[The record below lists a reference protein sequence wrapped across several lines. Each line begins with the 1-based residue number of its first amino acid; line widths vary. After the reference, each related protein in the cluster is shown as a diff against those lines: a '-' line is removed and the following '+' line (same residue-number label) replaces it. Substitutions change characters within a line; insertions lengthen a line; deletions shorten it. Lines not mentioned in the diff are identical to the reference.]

1 MNFKKTKSQLQNN
14 QNLLNPLINQTLQ
27 NNSNPNPISMA
38 KLIQE
43 NENLSLALKQEIM
56 KNEEQENYIQS
67 LKETIE
73 TNLYSSGFSDILAS
87 SKEYQQFQQYNKGQG
102 KTMADFVVDFIK
114 FKEETNNKNKNKTFN
129 KNDIKL
135 FNLNNKDETI
145 NKMKKDMNILQE
157 ENKNLKNKI
166 SEMQKNKNIIL
177 ENNDQ
182 NVVDFE
188 QEYKD
193 LLIEYDRLKSQKEN
207 NINGL
212 DTIDEINRLKTIIN
226 DRDREIQ
233 ELYDNLNMLSSNE
246 GIIDIEN
253 RKNKEEI
260 KNCNLCIDKLQFE
273 KKTLSDEFCNLQQ
286 KYDEL
291 INELDKS
298 QNDYKLLNI
307 NFDKLKKEYN
317 ILLNE
322 KNMQEKE
329 LQNHMEIKY
338 AKDLELNDIENKF
351 NEDMSHIQNEN
362 LKLNEQLKNAKMKI
376 NELND
381 NIINLKEINE
391 LTNKQLREKIEN
403 EQLILKE
410 NLNYK
415 NAIDELNIQNEQN
428 NINIQKEI
436 NSYKQL
442 TKTYNTIKSE
452 NIDLQ
457 KQIDL
462 SSQEKTKLIDAN
474 NKILEERKNFNE
486 KYQIIINKLQ
496 NIKNIDINARTF
508 DEFLQKISDEII
520 LLSNEKEK
528 LIEDIKMLNMKCFNM
543 AQENENIIK
552 ENLELNS
559 ILTKIKNEYDNQ
571 TKEKDDLTNLLDKCK
586 MMNYQ
591 LQKTLDDYS
600 TELNTK
606 INDLNNLTYDKNEI
620 ENNYIKLSN
629 DKQVLLTIL
638 LKITKLFSLSNIYE
652 LIKDLFNKGKINN
665 NANDINE
672 KLVEELQR
680 CQDYINMLKEND
692 LETHLLN
699 LKLNEEIQDNNPPE
713 EKIENNEDNIEENE
727 ENKIDEEK
735 DNLVISIDNKK
746 YCYYC
751 KLIINEEESIQ
762 CTDCKNF
769 FHESCVGISR
779 KKDDYDT
786 NENESEEK
794 KYICLDCL
802 FDKKQ

>member
-43 NENLSLALKQEIM
+43 NEDLSLALKQEIM

-145 NKMKKDMNILQE
+145 NKMKKSMNILQE

-166 SEMQKNKNIIL
+166 SEMQKNKNIIM

-233 ELYDNLNMLSSNE
+233 ELYDNINMLSSNE

-713 EKIENNEDNIEENE
+713 EKNEDNMR
-727 ENKIDEEK
+727 
-735 DNLVISIDNKK
+735 
-746 YCYYC
+746 
-751 KLIINEEESIQ
+751 IN
-762 CTDCKNF
+762 N
-769 FHESCVGISR
+769 
-779 KKDDYDT
+779 
-786 NENESEEK
+786 EK
-794 KYICLDCL
+794 KSETINIPNNDDNYFLDYKNASNNSKI
-802 FDKKQ
+802 FVESN

>member
-87 SKEYQQFQQYNKGQG
+87 SNEYQQFQQYNKGQG

-351 NEDMSHIQNEN
+351 NENMSHIQNEN

-543 AQENENIIK
+543 AQENEIIIK

-713 EKIENNEDNIEENE
+713 EKIENNEDNMR
-727 ENKIDEEK
+727 
-735 DNLVISIDNKK
+735 
-746 YCYYC
+746 
-751 KLIINEEESIQ
+751 IN
-762 CTDCKNF
+762 N
-769 FHESCVGISR
+769 
-779 KKDDYDT
+779 
-786 NENESEEK
+786 EK
-794 KYICLDCL
+794 KSETINIPNNDDNYFLDYKNASNNSKI
-802 FDKKQ
+802 FVESN

>member
-102 KTMADFVVDFIK
+102 KTMTDFVVDFIK

-351 NEDMSHIQNEN
+351 NEDMSNIQNEN

-713 EKIENNEDNIEENE
+713 EKIENNEDNMR
-727 ENKIDEEK
+727 
-735 DNLVISIDNKK
+735 
-746 YCYYC
+746 
-751 KLIINEEESIQ
+751 IN
-762 CTDCKNF
+762 N
-769 FHESCVGISR
+769 
-779 KKDDYDT
+779 
-786 NENESEEK
+786 EK
-794 KYICLDCL
+794 KSETINIPNNDDNYFLDYKNASNNSKI
-802 FDKKQ
+802 FVESN

>member
-713 EKIENNEDNIEENE
+713 EKTENNEDNMR
-727 ENKIDEEK
+727 
-735 DNLVISIDNKK
+735 
-746 YCYYC
+746 
-751 KLIINEEESIQ
+751 IN
-762 CTDCKNF
+762 N
-769 FHESCVGISR
+769 
-779 KKDDYDT
+779 
-786 NENESEEK
+786 EK
-794 KYICLDCL
+794 KSETINIPNNDDNYFLDYKNASNNSKI
-802 FDKKQ
+802 FVESN

>member
-496 NIKNIDINARTF
+496 NINNIDINARTF

-713 EKIENNEDNIEENE
+713 EKIENNEDNMR
-727 ENKIDEEK
+727 
-735 DNLVISIDNKK
+735 
-746 YCYYC
+746 
-751 KLIINEEESIQ
+751 IN
-762 CTDCKNF
+762 N
-769 FHESCVGISR
+769 
-779 KKDDYDT
+779 
-786 NENESEEK
+786 EK
-794 KYICLDCL
+794 KSETINIPNNDDNYFLDYKNASNNSKI
-802 FDKKQ
+802 FVESN

>member
-246 GIIDIEN
+246 GIINIEN

-351 NEDMSHIQNEN
+351 NEDMSNIQNEN

-713 EKIENNEDNIEENE
+713 EKIENNEDNMR
-727 ENKIDEEK
+727 
-735 DNLVISIDNKK
+735 
-746 YCYYC
+746 
-751 KLIINEEESIQ
+751 IN
-762 CTDCKNF
+762 N
-769 FHESCVGISR
+769 
-779 KKDDYDT
+779 
-786 NENESEEK
+786 EK
-794 KYICLDCL
+794 KSETINIPNNDDNYFLDYKNASNNSKI
-802 FDKKQ
+802 FVESN

>member
-260 KNCNLCIDKLQFE
+260 KNRNLCIDKLQFE

-571 TKEKDDLTNLLDKCK
+571 TKEKDDLTNLLDQCK

-713 EKIENNEDNIEENE
+713 EKIENNEDNMR
-727 ENKIDEEK
+727 
-735 DNLVISIDNKK
+735 
-746 YCYYC
+746 
-751 KLIINEEESIQ
+751 IN
-762 CTDCKNF
+762 N
-769 FHESCVGISR
+769 
-779 KKDDYDT
+779 
-786 NENESEEK
+786 EK
-794 KYICLDCL
+794 KSETINIPNNDDNYFLDYKNASNNSKI
-802 FDKKQ
+802 FVESN

>member
-260 KNCNLCIDKLQFE
+260 KNRNLCIDKLQFE

-496 NIKNIDINARTF
+496 NINNIDINARTF

-713 EKIENNEDNIEENE
+713 EKIENNEDNMR
-727 ENKIDEEK
+727 
-735 DNLVISIDNKK
+735 
-746 YCYYC
+746 
-751 KLIINEEESIQ
+751 IN
-762 CTDCKNF
+762 N
-769 FHESCVGISR
+769 
-779 KKDDYDT
+779 
-786 NENESEEK
+786 EK
-794 KYICLDCL
+794 KSETINIPNNDDNYFLDYKNASNNSKI
-802 FDKKQ
+802 FVESN

>member
-246 GIIDIEN
+246 GIINIEN

-571 TKEKDDLTNLLDKCK
+571 TKEKDDLTNLLDQCK

-713 EKIENNEDNIEENE
+713 EKIENNEDNM
-727 ENKIDEEK
+727 
-735 DNLVISIDNKK
+735 SI
-746 YCYYC
+746 
-751 KLIINEEESIQ
+751 
-762 CTDCKNF
+762 KN
-769 FHESCVGISR
+769 
-779 KKDDYDT
+779 
-786 NENESEEK
+786 EK
-794 KYICLDCL
+794 KSETINIPNNDDNYFLDYKNASNNSKI
-802 FDKKQ
+802 FVESN

>member
-652 LIKDLFNKGKINN
+652 LIKELFNKGKINN

-713 EKIENNEDNIEENE
+713 EKIENNEDNMR
-727 ENKIDEEK
+727 
-735 DNLVISIDNKK
+735 
-746 YCYYC
+746 
-751 KLIINEEESIQ
+751 IN
-762 CTDCKNF
+762 N
-769 FHESCVGISR
+769 
-779 KKDDYDT
+779 
-786 NENESEEK
+786 EK
-794 KYICLDCL
+794 KSETINIPNNDDNYFLDYKNASNNSKI
-802 FDKKQ
+802 FVESN

>member
-1 MNFKKTKSQLQNN
+1 MNFKKTKSQLQND

-571 TKEKDDLTNLLDKCK
+571 TKEKDDLTNLLDQCK

-713 EKIENNEDNIEENE
+713 EKIENNEDNMR
-727 ENKIDEEK
+727 
-735 DNLVISIDNKK
+735 
-746 YCYYC
+746 
-751 KLIINEEESIQ
+751 IN
-762 CTDCKNF
+762 N
-769 FHESCVGISR
+769 
-779 KKDDYDT
+779 
-786 NENESEEK
+786 EK
-794 KYICLDCL
+794 KSETINIPNNDDNYFLDYKNASNNSKI
-802 FDKKQ
+802 FVESN

>member
-56 KNEEQENYIQS
+56 KNEEQDNYIQS

-102 KTMADFVVDFIK
+102 KTMTDFVVDFIK

-351 NEDMSHIQNEN
+351 NEDMSNIQNEN

-713 EKIENNEDNIEENE
+713 EKIENNEDNMR
-727 ENKIDEEK
+727 
-735 DNLVISIDNKK
+735 
-746 YCYYC
+746 
-751 KLIINEEESIQ
+751 IN
-762 CTDCKNF
+762 N
-769 FHESCVGISR
+769 
-779 KKDDYDT
+779 
-786 NENESEEK
+786 EK
-794 KYICLDCL
+794 KSETINIPNNDDNYFLDYKNASNNSKI
-802 FDKKQ
+802 FVESN

>member
-166 SEMQKNKNIIL
+166 REMQKNKNIIL

-528 LIEDIKMLNMKCFNM
+528 LIEDIKILNMKCFNM

-713 EKIENNEDNIEENE
+713 EKIENNEDNMR
-727 ENKIDEEK
+727 
-735 DNLVISIDNKK
+735 
-746 YCYYC
+746 
-751 KLIINEEESIQ
+751 IN
-762 CTDCKNF
+762 N
-769 FHESCVGISR
+769 
-779 KKDDYDT
+779 
-786 NENESEEK
+786 EK
-794 KYICLDCL
+794 KSETINIPNNDDNYFLDYKNASNNSKI
-802 FDKKQ
+802 FVESN

>member
-87 SKEYQQFQQYNKGQG
+87 SKEYHQFQQYNKGQG

-260 KNCNLCIDKLQFE
+260 KNRNLCIDKLQFE

-329 LQNHMEIKY
+329 LQNHMVIKY
-338 AKDLELNDIENKF
+338 AKDLELKDIENKF

-496 NIKNIDINARTF
+496 NINNIDINARTF

-713 EKIENNEDNIEENE
+713 EKIENNEDNMR
-727 ENKIDEEK
+727 
-735 DNLVISIDNKK
+735 
-746 YCYYC
+746 
-751 KLIINEEESIQ
+751 IN
-762 CTDCKNF
+762 N
-769 FHESCVGISR
+769 
-779 KKDDYDT
+779 
-786 NENESEEK
+786 EK
-794 KYICLDCL
+794 KSETINIPNNDDNYFLDYKNASNNSKI
-802 FDKKQ
+802 FVESN

>member
-486 KYQIIINKLQ
+486 KYQIIINKLK

-713 EKIENNEDNIEENE
+713 EKIENNEDNMR
-727 ENKIDEEK
+727 
-735 DNLVISIDNKK
+735 
-746 YCYYC
+746 
-751 KLIINEEESIQ
+751 IN
-762 CTDCKNF
+762 N
-769 FHESCVGISR
+769 
-779 KKDDYDT
+779 
-786 NENESEEK
+786 EK
-794 KYICLDCL
+794 KSETINIPNNDDNYFLDYKNASNNSKI
-802 FDKKQ
+802 FVESN

>member
-452 NIDLQ
+452 NINLQ

-713 EKIENNEDNIEENE
+713 EKIENNEDNMR
-727 ENKIDEEK
+727 
-735 DNLVISIDNKK
+735 
-746 YCYYC
+746 
-751 KLIINEEESIQ
+751 IN
-762 CTDCKNF
+762 N
-769 FHESCVGISR
+769 
-779 KKDDYDT
+779 
-786 NENESEEK
+786 EK
-794 KYICLDCL
+794 KSETINIPNNDDNYFLDYKNASNNSKI
-802 FDKKQ
+802 FVESN

>member
-338 AKDLELNDIENKF
+338 AKDLELNDMENKF

-713 EKIENNEDNIEENE
+713 EKIENNEDNMR
-727 ENKIDEEK
+727 
-735 DNLVISIDNKK
+735 
-746 YCYYC
+746 
-751 KLIINEEESIQ
+751 IN
-762 CTDCKNF
+762 N
-769 FHESCVGISR
+769 
-779 KKDDYDT
+779 
-786 NENESEEK
+786 EK
-794 KYICLDCL
+794 KSETINIPNNDDNYFLDYKNASNNSKI
-802 FDKKQ
+802 FVESN

>member
-1 MNFKKTKSQLQNN
+1 MNFKKTKSQLQND

-43 NENLSLALKQEIM
+43 NENLSLALKQEIL

-713 EKIENNEDNIEENE
+713 EKIENNEDNMR
-727 ENKIDEEK
+727 
-735 DNLVISIDNKK
+735 
-746 YCYYC
+746 
-751 KLIINEEESIQ
+751 IN
-762 CTDCKNF
+762 N
-769 FHESCVGISR
+769 
-779 KKDDYDT
+779 
-786 NENESEEK
+786 EK
-794 KYICLDCL
+794 KSETINIPNNDDNYFLDYKNASNKSKI
-802 FDKKQ
+802 FVESN

>member
-620 ENNYIKLSN
+620 ENNYVKLSN

-713 EKIENNEDNIEENE
+713 EKIENNEDNMR
-727 ENKIDEEK
+727 
-735 DNLVISIDNKK
+735 
-746 YCYYC
+746 
-751 KLIINEEESIQ
+751 IN
-762 CTDCKNF
+762 N
-769 FHESCVGISR
+769 
-779 KKDDYDT
+779 
-786 NENESEEK
+786 EK
-794 KYICLDCL
+794 KSETINIPNNDDNYFLDYKNASNNSKI
-802 FDKKQ
+802 FVESN

>member
-1 MNFKKTKSQLQNN
+1 MNFKKIKSQLQNN

-114 FKEETNNKNKNKTFN
+114 FKEETNNKNKTFGGG
-129 KNDIKL
+129 DIKL

-713 EKIENNEDNIEENE
+713 EKIENNEDNMR
-727 ENKIDEEK
+727 
-735 DNLVISIDNKK
+735 
-746 YCYYC
+746 
-751 KLIINEEESIQ
+751 IN
-762 CTDCKNF
+762 N
-769 FHESCVGISR
+769 
-779 KKDDYDT
+779 
-786 NENESEEK
+786 EK
-794 KYICLDCL
+794 KSETINIPNNDDNYFLDYKNASNNSKI
-802 FDKKQ
+802 FVESN